1 MAAVS
6 LLSAVG
12 GRAIAR
18 VLAVDDDPSTLELV
32 SFTLQAEGHDVHTAG
47 DAASALREM
56 PLFQPEVVVLDF
68 SLPDGTGADVC
79 QQIRTV
85 SRVPVL
91 FLTGRGSEVDKA
103 RGFRAGADDYLVKP
117 FLPTELALRVEALL
131 RRSAWSQP
139 ASSTTHV
146 GDLEVD
152 GTSRVVRRG
161 GEMLSLSPMEFD
173 ILVALASTPGAPW
186 SAERLAR
193 RLGVP
198 VSSPTEA
205 AELMRV
211 KMSRLRRKVEPD
223 PTNPSYLHSRRG
235 SGYMLAPPGLVAS
248 DDADDDTG
256 G

>member
-1 MAAVS
+1 M
-6 LLSAVG
+6 
-12 GRAIAR
+12 AR
-18 VLAVDDDPSTLELV
+18 VLAVDDDPSALELV
-32 SFTLQAEGHDVHTAG
+32 SFTLQSEGHDVRTAP

-68 SLPDGTGADVC
+68 SLPDGTGAEVC
-79 QQIRTV
+79 QQIRQV

-103 RGFRAGADDYLVKP
+103 RGFRSGADDYLVKP

-139 ASSTTHV
+139 TPSTTQV
-146 GDLEVD
+146 GDIEVD
-152 GTSRVVRRG
+152 GTSRVVRRN

-173 ILVALASTPGAPW
+173 ILSALASTPGSPW

-193 RLGVP
+193 RLGMP
-198 VSSPTEA
+198 ISSPTEA

-223 PTNPSYLHSRRG
+223 PTHPVYLHSRRG
-235 SGYMLAPPGLVAS
+235 SGYLLVPRGMAPSDG
-248 DDADDDTG
+248 DDAAER
-256 G
+256 

>member
-1 MAAVS
+1 
-6 LLSAVG
+6 
-12 GRAIAR
+12 
-18 VLAVDDDPSTLELV
+18 
-32 SFTLQAEGHDVHTAG
+32 VHTAG
-47 DAASALREM
+47 DAAGALREM

-139 ASSTTHV
+139 ASQTNTV
-146 GDLEVD
+146 GDLEID
-152 GTSRVVRRG
+152 GNARVVRRN
-161 GEMLSLSPMEFD
+161 GEILSLSPMEFD
-173 ILVALASTPGAPW
+173 ILVALASTPGSPW

-235 SGYMLAPPGLVAS
+235 SGYMLAPPGSAPTEEVADGAS
-248 DDADDDTG
+248 T
-256 G
+256 

>member
-1 MAAVS
+1 M
-6 LLSAVG
+6 
-12 GRAIAR
+12 
-18 VLAVDDDPSTLELV
+18 
-32 SFTLQAEGHDVHTAG
+32 HTAG
-47 DAASALREM
+47 DAAGALREM

-139 ASSTTHV
+139 ASQTNTV
-146 GDLEVD
+146 GDLEID
-152 GTSRVVRRG
+152 GNARVVRRN
-161 GEMLSLSPMEFD
+161 GEILSLSPMEFD
-173 ILVALASTPGAPW
+173 ILVALASTPGSPW

-235 SGYMLAPPGLVAS
+235 SGYMLAPPGSAPTEEVADGAS
-248 DDADDDTG
+248 T
-256 G
+256 